1 MIENEDFKV
10 DFQSLEETD
19 LDTVVPGPAELIVNT
34 GGIQGSGGYRG
45 VYFSQCDIKWQIFL
59 FLFDPFYP

>member
-34 GGIQGSGGYRG
+34 GGIQGCIF
-45 VYFSQCDIKWQIFL
+45 FSMWHQMAIFFHS
-59 FLFDPFYP
+59 FLIHFTHN

>member
-19 LDTVVPGPAELIVNT
+19 LDTLVPGPAELIVNT
-34 GGIQGSGGYRG
+34 GGEYFYHCLVLGYT
-45 VYFSQCDIKWQIFL
+45 
-59 FLFDPFYP
+59 

>member
-19 LDTVVPGPAELIVNT
+19 LDTLVPGPAELIVNT
-34 GGIQGSGGYRG
+34 GGIQGSGGILG
-45 VYFSQCDIKWQIFL
+45 CIFFSI
-59 FLFDPFYP
+59 

>member
-19 LDTVVPGPAELIVNT
+19 LDTLVPGPAELIVNT
-34 GGIQGSGGYRG
+34 GGIQGCIFFQY
-45 VYFSQCDIKWQIFL
+45 DIKWQIFL
-59 FLFDPFYP
+59 ILFDPFYP

>member
-19 LDTVVPGPAELIVNT
+19 LDTLVPGPAELIVNT
-34 GGIQGSGGYRG
+34 GGIQGCIF
-45 VYFSQCDIKWQIFL
+45 FSI
-59 FLFDPFYP
+59 